1 MNRNWDDLRYFLAVC
16 RTSSFVAAA
25 ARLNVTHST
34 VSRRITALEESLSTR
49 LFLRTEKG
57 CRLTPAGEALLPYA
71 ETLETTI
78 TGLEET
84 LAGKDSQ
91 LSGTIRIGAPDGLG
105 NCFLATHLGAFQKR
119 HPHLEIELIAVPM
132 YYSLTKR
139 EIDILITITK
149 PTSGNIVARKITD
162 YRLGLFAA
170 RSYLEQ
176 HPPIVRQDD
185 LAGHEM
191 VDYIED
197 LLYDENLKF
206 LHEFAP
212 GHRARFRSSTVIGQ
226 MNAVVAGAGIGVVPY
241 FMAHSEPTL
250 VPVLPELSIER
261 WFWLQVNP
269 DSRQLA
275 RVRATIDYIVSHIE
289 ANRELFLSLPEQAG
303 EPST

>member
-1 MNRNWDDLRYFLAVC
+1 MKQNWDDLRFFLAVC
-16 RTSSFVAAA
+16 RTNSFIAAA
-25 ARLNVTHST
+25 GRLHVTHST
-34 VSRRITALEESLSTR
+34 VSRRITALEESLDTQ

-71 ETLETTI
+71 EQLETTVMN
-78 TGLEET
+78 LEESVH
-84 LAGKDSQ
+84 GKDSQ

-105 NCFLATHLGAFQKR
+105 NCFLATHLGEFQQR
-119 HPHLEIELIAVPM
+119 HPQLEVELIAVPM

-149 PTSGNIVARKITD
+149 PSSGNIVARKITD
-162 YRLGLFAA
+162 YRLGLFAS
-170 RSYLEQ
+170 RSYLAARPKITKQE
-176 HPPIVRQDD
+176 D
-185 LAGHEM
+185 LAEHDL

-206 LHEFAP
+206 LSEFAP
-212 GHRARFRSSTVIGQ
+212 NQKARFRSSTVVGQ

-241 FMAHSEPTL
+241 FMAHTEPTL
-250 VPVLPELSIER
+250 VPVLPDFHTDR

-275 RVRATIDYIVSHIE
+275 RVRATIDYIVSQIE
-289 ANRELFLSLPEQAG
+289 ENREMFLSLPPA
-303 EPST
+303 